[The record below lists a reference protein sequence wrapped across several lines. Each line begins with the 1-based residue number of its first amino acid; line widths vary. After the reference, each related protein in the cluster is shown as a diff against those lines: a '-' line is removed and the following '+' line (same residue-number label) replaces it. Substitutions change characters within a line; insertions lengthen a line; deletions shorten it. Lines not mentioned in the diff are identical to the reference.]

1 MKLKAFLQ
9 LHSSVFL
16 FGFTAILGDL
26 IQLPTIPLVWW
37 RVFLTI
43 FFLFILLRPFSLLKS
58 NQRKF
63 TLRHIFVGVLVAI
76 HWIAFYGSIKVANAS
91 IALIAMSTTSLVTAL
106 VEPIMIKTYKW
117 NRFDLIMSILV
128 IPAMVL
134 IYYNADEVQQLG
146 LWIGLFAATV
156 GAIFS
161 VFNKMWLEDKKE
173 YEIIFIQQG
182 TVWLFLSLVGLVLM
196 FFGLEQFAT
205 PKGIDWLY
213 MILFAVVCTIIP
225 YFLYLRSMKWLSAF
239 DVSFAFNMEP
249 VYGLI
254 MAAMILKDHQE
265 LSVKIY
271 IGMLII
277 LAMVLLQTLIK
288 GGKLKKWLRLLG
300 HVEKH

>member
-1 MKLKAFLQ
+1 MKFRAFLQ
-9 LHSSVFL
+9 LHASVFL
-16 FGFTAILGDL
+16 FGFTAILGDM
-26 IQLPTIPLVWW
+26 IQMSTLPLVWW

-43 FFLFILLRPFSLLKS
+43 FFLVFILKPFSILK
-58 NQRKF
+58 NIKRKF
-63 TLRHIFVGVLVAI
+63 AIRHIIVGILVAV
-76 HWIAFYGSIKVANAS
+76 HWLAFYGSIKVANAS
-91 IALIAMSTTSLVTAL
+91 IALIAMSTTSFVTAI
-106 VEPIMIKTYKW
+106 VEPLMIGTYKW
-117 NRFDLIMSILV
+117 KRLDLIISLLV

-182 TVWLFLSLVGLVLM
+182 TVWIFLSVLGVFFL
-196 FFGLEQFAT
+196 FFGVDQFAM

-213 MILFAVVCTIIP
+213 LIVFAIACTIIP

-249 VYGLI
+249 VYGLL

-265 LSVKIY
+265 LSFKIY
-271 IGMLII
+271 VGMLLIF
-277 LAMVLLQTLIK
+277 AMVFVQTLMK
-288 GGKLKKWLRLLG
+288 GGKLKRILK
-300 HVEKH
+300 V